1 MATEAANKE
10 VRYPRSLDAQGQH
23 EVILDINNAIMS
35 KFSYEE
41 LFNAIATT
49 LRKNFP
55 VDCTAVTIYNED
67 EDVFEATAIEP
78 FSSDVELY
86 TGYKVPRKDSHME
99 WVWKNKAPLLRNN
112 IDKVQEFVTD
122 KTFLEQGLKSYIVL
136 PLMSRNDCIGTFNIG
151 SVESDRYHQED
162 VVFAEVVANLITLA
176 IENVKQ
182 YEEIDKLKNQLEREN
197 AYLQEEIKVN
207 YNFEEI
213 VTQNEDCIKV
223 LSSIEQVA
231 PTNATVL
238 IIGESGTGKELLA
251 RAVHSRSK
259 LSGKPLVKV
268 NCAALPEN
276 LIESELFGHE
286 KGAFT
291 GAHATKIGR
300 FELADNGTIF
310 LDEIGELP
318 LALQAKLLRVLQE
331 REFERVGGTQT
342 IKVNIRVI
350 AATNQD
356 LKKAVRKGKFRE
368 DLYYRLNVFPIA
380 PCPLRERR
388 GDVPLLVHHFC
399 KKYNG
404 IFGKDISV
412 IPQSVIRKLDAYD
425 WPGNIREL
433 ENIIERA
440 VIMSPGKKLEIVD
453 LDLKESKKKFKK
465 GKIQSFQS
473 NQRSHIMAALQQA
486 NWKISGPKGAAE
498 LLDLNPRTLDSKIK
512 KLGITREDQT

>member
-1 MATEAANKE
+1 MAIKTTDM
-10 VRYPRSLDAQGQH
+10 DAVSSKPIDKLEQH
-23 EVILDINNAIMS
+23 EVILDINNAITS
-35 KFSYEE
+35 KFNYLD
-41 LFNAIATT
+41 LFNAIAVT

-55 VDCTAVTIYNED
+55 VDCTAVTIYNEQ

-78 FSSDVELY
+78 FSSSVELY
-86 TGYKVPRKDSHME
+86 TGYKVPRKGSHME

-112 IDKVQEFVTD
+112 IDKVQEFATD
-122 KTFLEQGLKSYIVL
+122 KTFLEQGLKSYVVL
-136 PLMSRNDCIGTFNIG
+136 PLMSRDDCIGTFNIG
-151 SVESDRYHQED
+151 SVEADRYSQED
-162 VVFAEVVANLITLA
+162 IDFAEVVANQITLA

-182 YEEIDKLKNQLEREN
+182 YEEIEKLKEQLEEEN

-213 VTQNEDCIKV
+213 ITQNEAC
-223 LSSIEQVA
+223 LNLLASIEQVA

-251 RAVHSRSK
+251 RAVHNRSK
-259 LSGKPLVKV
+259 TAGKALVKV

-291 GAHATKIGR
+291 GALTTKIGR
-300 FELADNGTIF
+300 FELAHQGTIF

-318 LALQAKLLRVLQE
+318 LALQSKLLRVLQE
-331 REFERVGGTQT
+331 REFERVGGNQT
-342 IKVNIRVI
+342 IKVDIRVI
-350 AATNQD
+350 AATNKD

-368 DLYYRLNVFPIA
+368 DLYYRLNVFPLT
-380 PCPLRERR
+380 PCPLRERL
-388 GDVPLLVHHFC
+388 GDVPLLVRHFC
-399 KKYNG
+399 KKYNR
-404 IFGKDISV
+404 IFAKDISI
-412 IPQSVIRKLDAYD
+412 IPESVIKQLDAYH

-440 VIMSPGKKLEIVD
+440 IITSPGKKLEIVG
-453 LDLKESKKKFKK
+453 LDLEENLRKVKS
-465 GKIQSFQS
+465 GKNLSFED
-473 NQRSHIMAALQQA
+473 NQKSHILEVLERT

-498 LLDLNPRTLDSKIK
+498 LLKLNARTLESKMR
-512 KLGITREDQT
+512 KLGIKRPEVT